1 MLIVNTIGA
10 MVTSKTP
17 FTLRLEDDLKKRA
30 ERMALAEKRTLTSL
44 MTYALARE
52 VDAFESERAGRRRGA
67 ITSDR
72 PHREA

>member
-1 MLIVNTIGA
+1 MPSVNTIGA
-10 MVTSKTP
+10 NVTSKTP

-52 VDAFESERAGRRRGA
+52 VDAYESGRARQARDA
-67 ITSDR
+67 DR
-72 PHREA
+72 QSAA